1 MRFAMAG
8 LLGLVVPGAGQAA
21 LGRRR
26 AALLFFL
33 PTAALVAVGMGLLL
47 TRGITGVVAILV
59 TPGVLPALALVNVLF
74 ALWRLAAVVDG
85 ARRTNRPAVTVGIV
99 GTATLVLLVAP
110 HAWLGWSIAAWDDLL
125 NSTFA
130 DTDTGQVQ
138 PTDQPSAPGSVG
150 GWVYPEPTGWDW
162 PDRTPAPGA
171 TPAPPKRPIIPGSGT
186 LPGLGVAVPWD
197 RPGAVPWGSDGRFDL
212 LLLGS
217 DAGVDRWSRRM
228 DVMLLVE
235 VDVASGKVAMI
246 GLPRNLWGAPFPPGL
261 ARDSV
266 ACGCF
271 QNLLNAIYVE
281 ATAVHPNRW
290 PGTGAVKGIGAA
302 RSMVGE
308 LTGRPID
315 AVLVADLWGVIKV
328 VDAMGGVDI
337 DVPAPVYDDHYPDP
351 ILGGITLSIRA
362 GQQHLDGRLALAYA
376 RSRHQDSDYGRMVRQ
391 QTLLLAIR
399 NQLGPATILNAP
411 GLAAAAKGFVWTDLP
426 RDSLPNLVDLFGRA
440 QTASVKQ
447 VRIVPPT
454 YPSSITPAEVVKIQR
469 DIANLLGVPVPP
481 TPSPVP
487 SSSPSP
493 TPSTVPSPVPSPSP
507 SPSPAPSPVPSP
519 SNVPTPLPTESPP
532 APTESPP

>member
-1 MRFAMAG
+1 MRFAVAG
-8 LLGLVVPGAGQAA
+8 LLGLVVPGAGHAA

-33 PTAALVAVGMGLLL
+33 PTAALVVVGLGLLL
-47 TRGITGVVAILV
+47 TRGVTGVVAFLV
-59 TPGVLPALALVNVLF
+59 TPGVLPALALVNILF

-85 ARRTNRPAVTVGIV
+85 ARGTDRPVLTVGIV
-99 GTATLVLLVAP
+99 GAATLVLLVAP

-138 PTDQPSAPGSVG
+138 QTDQPTNEPGAVG
-150 GWVYPEPTGWDW
+150 GWFYPEPTGWDW
-162 PDRTPAPGA
+162 PDATPAPGA
-171 TPAPPKRPIIPGSGT
+171 TRAPPQKPIIPGSGT

-246 GLPRNLWGAPFPPGL
+246 GLPRNLWGAPFPPGV

-271 QNLLNAIYVE
+271 ENLLNAIYVE

-302 RSMVGE
+302 RSMVMQ
-308 LTGRPID
+308 LTGRPVD

-337 DVPAPVYDDHYPDP
+337 NVPAPVYDDHYPDP
-351 ILGGITLSIRA
+351 ILGSIILSIRA
-362 GQQHLDGRLALAYA
+362 GQQHLDGRLSLAYA
-376 RSRHQDSDYGRMVRQ
+376 RSRHQDSDYGRMLRQ

-399 NQLGPATILNAP
+399 NQLGAATILNAP

-447 VRIVPPT
+447 LRIVPPT
-454 YPSSITPAEVVKIQR
+454 YPASITPAEVVKIQK

-487 SSSPSP
+487 S
-493 TPSTVPSPVPSPSP
+493 P
-507 SPSPAPSPVPSP
+507 SPSPAPTEGPSP
-519 SNVPTPLPTESPP
+519 SPSDVPTPMPTESPP